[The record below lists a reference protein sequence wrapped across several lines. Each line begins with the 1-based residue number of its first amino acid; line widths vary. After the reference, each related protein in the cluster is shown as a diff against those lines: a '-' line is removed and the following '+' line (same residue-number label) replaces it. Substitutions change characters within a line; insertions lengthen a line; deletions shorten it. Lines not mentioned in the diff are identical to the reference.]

1 MTGLTTLAGGGG
13 WVCEEG
19 GCECVGGGTA
29 VIGVGVNGFL
39 GSSSLSAVG
48 VGLAAG
54 LGLGFCLM
62 IGGGGFYREGRERE
76 SCMYI

>member
-1 MTGLTTLAGGGG
+1 M
-13 WVCEEG
+13 CEEG

-54 LGLGFCLM
+54 LGLGFCLIM
-62 IGGGGFYREGRERE
+62 DRWLLTMMR
-76 SCMYI
+76 C

>member
-1 MTGLTTLAGGGG
+1 M
-13 WVCEEG
+13 CEEG

-62 IGGGGFYREGRERE
+62 IGGCCITR
-76 SCMYI
+76 